1 VQPVEALTAPNPGEA
16 DTTPAAEAVYWLTH
30 PEIAAATVNT
40 LTAVLDKWESDPEWT
55 GPREAPEEDE
65 CQE

>member
-1 VQPVEALTAPNPGEA
+1 VQPVEALTAPNPGES
-16 DTTPAAEAVYWLTH
+16 DTTPAAVAAYWLTH

-40 LTAVLDKWESDPEWT
+40 LSAVLDKWELEPEWP
-55 GPREAPEEDE
+55 GPTLAPEEDE